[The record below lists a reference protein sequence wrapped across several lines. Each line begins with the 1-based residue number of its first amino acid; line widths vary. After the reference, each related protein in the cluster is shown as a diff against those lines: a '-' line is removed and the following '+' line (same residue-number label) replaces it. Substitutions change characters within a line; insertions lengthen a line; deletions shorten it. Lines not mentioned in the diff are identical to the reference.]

1 MQEVLEKYQLE
12 VTQELENILEYWQ
25 KYTVD
30 NEFGGFYGKI
40 NDEDTV
46 VPFSE
51 KGSVLNAR
59 ILWTF
64 SAAYRNNP
72 KKEYLEVATR
82 AYQYLQN
89 HFNDKVNGG
98 VYWSVDYLGN
108 PSNTRKQIYGQAFV
122 IYGLSE
128 YYKITQ
134 NPEALNWAIELF
146 DLIEKNSFD
155 SIYGGYLEALT
166 LDWKL
171 IEDLKLSQKDANEPK
186 SMNTHLH
193 ILEAYST
200 LYGIWKNDLLKQKMK
215 GLIEVFLK
223 YIINPTTGNQYLFL
237 DNDWTIKSSIIS
249 YGHDIEAAWLL
260 YEASEILGDEAL
272 IQKTHQVSVK
282 MAKTTMKGFTADGGL
297 TYETEGNHHDTDK
310 HWWVQAE
317 SMVGYFNAFQL
328 SNDEKYLQ
336 QSIKSWEFIQQ
347 YLITPTGEWRWATQG
362 EINSPMPNQDKA
374 GFWKC
379 PYHNARAC
387 LEVMSRIKSIKMVSC
402 VKVGIN

>member
-1 MQEVLEKYQLE
+1 MQEVLKKYQSE
-12 VTQELENILEYWQ
+12 VSKELENILEYWQ

-40 NDEDTV
+40 TEEDKV

-64 SAAYRNNP
+64 AASYHNNP
-72 KKEYLEVATR
+72 KHEYLEIANR
-82 AYQYLQN
+82 AFQYLRN
-89 HFNDKVNGG
+89 YFNDTVNGG

-108 PSNTRKQIYGQAFV
+108 PLNTRKQIYSQAFV

-128 YYKITQ
+128 YYKVTQ
-134 NPEALNWAIELF
+134 NKEALDWAMELF

-155 SIYGGYLEALT
+155 SINGGYLEALT
-166 LDWKL
+166 LDWKP

-193 ILEAYST
+193 IMEAYANLMTVCKSE
-200 LYGIWKNDLLKQKMK
+200 LLAEKLEEIVK
-215 GLIEVFLK
+215 IFLNHIVNAK
-223 YIINPTTGNQYLFL
+223 TGHLHLFF
-237 DNDWTIKSSIIS
+237 DNEWTVKSEIIS
-249 YGHDIEAAWLL
+249 YGHDIEASWLIH
-260 YEASEILGDEAL
+260 EAAEILNNEEIL
-272 IQKTHQVSVK
+272 QETQKLAIKITDSVQI
-282 MAKTTMKGFTADGGL
+282 GLSESGGL
-297 TYETEGNHHDTDK
+297 AYESEGNNHDTDK

-317 SMVGYFNAFQL
+317 AMVGYLNTYQL
-328 SNDEKYLQ
+328 SKNDKYLK
-336 QSIKSWEFIQQ
+336 QSIKSWEFIKQ
-347 YLITPTGEWRWATQG
+347 YLMTETGEWHWGIQG
-362 EINSPMPNQDKA
+362 ENNLPMPNQDKV

-387 LEVMSRIKSIKMVSC
+387 LEVISRIKN
-402 VKVGIN
+402 ING

>member
-1 MQEVLEKYQLE
+1 MQEILEKYQSE

-30 NEFGGFYGKI
+30 WEFGGFYGKI
-40 NDEDTV
+40 NDEDMV
-46 VPFSE
+46 VAFSE

-64 SAAYRNNP
+64 SAAYNNNAKP
-72 KKEYLEVATR
+72 EYLEIAQR
-82 AYQYLQN
+82 AYNYLKD
-89 HFNDKVNGG
+89 FFKDEVNGG

-108 PSNTRKQIYGQAFV
+108 PFNTRKQIYGQAFV

-128 YYKITQ
+128 YYKITKNQ
-134 NPEALNWAIELF
+134 EVLDWAIELF

-166 LDWKL
+166 LDWKP
-171 IEDLKLSQKDANEPK
+171 IDDLKLSQKDANEPK

-193 ILEAYST
+193 ILEAYSN
-200 LYGIWKNDLLKQKMK
+200 LYGVWTNNLLKQKLK
-215 GLIEVFLK
+215 RLVAVFLK
-223 YIINPTTGNQYLFL
+223 YIINPQTGNQHLFL
-237 DNDWTIKSSIIS
+237 DNNWAVKSTIIS

-260 YEASEILGDEAL
+260 YEATETLGDDVL
-272 IQKTHQVSVK
+272 IQKTHQVVLK
-282 MAKTTMKGFTADGGL
+282 MSEITLNGFTKDGGL
-297 TYETEGNHHDTDK
+297 TYETEGNHYDTDK

-328 SNDEKYLQ
+328 SNDEKYLY
-336 QSIKSWEFIQQ
+336 QSLNSWEFIKKH
-347 YLITPTGEWRWATQG
+347 LITKTGEWLWATQG
-362 EINSPMPNQDKA
+362 EKNLPMPNQDKA

-387 LEVMSRIKSIKMVSC
+387 LEVMDRIKKRNIVE
-402 VKVGIN
+402 N